1 MNGNDTIESL
11 TAAYLEGRL
20 SPEEAERLLETI
32 ERDEQARRTLFE
44 MKNLYDMGRINP
56 LDQRQ
61 IEAGWERLVRQTSIR
76 SGENRTAGR
85 TSDRTP
91 LRRMAR
97 TALRYAAVALIALSA
112 GFAMSR
118 YVVLHRA
125 AGYNEVAAEAK
136 NHSEVVLSDG
146 TRVTL
151 NASSRLR
158 YPTSFDGSA
167 REVWLDGEA
176 YFDVSRDPR
185 KPFVVHTERQRIRVL
200 GTSFNVM
207 AYDGDTFNIV
217 TLLSGAVQ
225 LDVLG
230 TEGSLLESVRMKP
243 FEQCRFDTRT
253 GELTATLLSDED
265 RNRTWTDGVF
275 RFRDAAVDD
284 RLAAGK
290 ILRDRNRRRRFAG
303 LRPLHGRLPS
313 GTENHGSARNPQLR
327 EKIHGRTARKR
338 LRAGKKVNRH
348 NPETENLKP
357 LRAMKTS

>member
-44 MKNLYDMGRINP
+44 MKNLYDMGRMNP

-118 YVVLHRA
+118 HVVLHRA

-158 YPTSFDGSA
+158 YPT
-167 REVWLDGEA
+167 
-176 YFDVSRDPR
+176 
-185 KPFVVHTERQRIRVL
+185 
-200 GTSFNVM
+200 
-207 AYDGDTFNIV
+207 
-217 TLLSGAVQ
+217 AVQ
-225 LDVLG
+225 
-230 TEGSLLESVRMKP
+230 
-243 FEQCRFDTRT
+243 
-253 GELTATLLSDED
+253 
-265 RNRTWTDGVF
+265 W
-275 RFRDAAVDD
+275 
-284 RLAAGK
+284 
-290 ILRDRNRRRRFAG
+290 RR
-303 LRPLHGRLPS
+303 
-313 GTENHGSARNPQLR
+313 
-327 EKIHGRTARKR
+327 
-338 LRAGKKVNRH
+338 
-348 NPETENLKP
+348 
-357 LRAMKTS
+357 

>member
-44 MKNLYDMGRINP
+44 MKNLYDMGRMNP

-76 SGENRTAGR
+76 SDENRTAGR

-118 YVVLHRA
+118 HVVLHRA

-265 RNRTWTDGVF
+265 RNRTWTGRRVPLPG
-275 RFRDAAVDD
+275 RAAVDD

-303 LRPLHGRLPS
+303 SVRYTGAFPL
-313 GTENHGSARNPQLR
+313 EQKINGSARDPQLR
-327 EKIHGRTARKR
+327 EKIQRSYST
-338 LRAGKKVNRH
+338 
-348 NPETENLKP
+348 ET
-357 LRAMKTS
+357 TSR

>member
-44 MKNLYDMGRINP
+44 MKNLYDMGRMNP

-76 SGENRTAGR
+76 SDENRTAGR

-118 YVVLHRA
+118 HVVLHRA

-217 TLLSGAVQ
+217 TLLSGRCSS
-225 LDVLG
+225 
-230 TEGSLLESVRMKP
+230 TCSE
-243 FEQCRFDTRT
+243 
-253 GELTATLLSDED
+253 
-265 RNRTWTDGVF
+265 
-275 RFRDAAVDD
+275 
-284 RLAAGK
+284 
-290 ILRDRNRRRRFAG
+290 RR
-303 LRPLHGRLPS
+303 
-313 GTENHGSARNPQLR
+313 ARCWSR
-327 EKIHGRTARKR
+327 CG
-338 LRAGKKVNRH
+338 
-348 NPETENLKP
+348 
-357 LRAMKTS
+357 

>member
-44 MKNLYDMGRINP
+44 MKNLYDMGRMNP

-76 SGENRTAGR
+76 SDENRTAGR

-118 YVVLHRA
+118 HVVLHRA

-151 NASSRLR
+151 N
-158 YPTSFDGSA
+158 
-167 REVWLDGEA
+167 GEA

-275 RFRDAAVDD
+275 RFRDEPLSMIVSRLEKYYGIEIAVDD
-284 RLAAGK
+284 SLGSVRYTGAFPLEQK
-290 ILRDRNRRRRFAG
+290 ITEVLETLNFEKRFTVVQ
-303 LRPLHGRLPS
+303 HGNDFAL
-313 GTENHGSARNPQLR
+313 
-327 EKIHGRTARKR
+327 EKK
-338 LRAGKKVNRH
+338 
-348 NPETENLKP
+348 
-357 LRAMKTS
+357 

>member
-112 GFAMSR
+112 RLRYGAC

-125 AGYNEVAAEAK
+125 AGQQRSGRRAK

-176 YFDVSRDPR
+176 YCR
-185 KPFVVHTERQRIRVL
+185 RVARPAQ
-200 GTSFNVM
+200 T
-207 AYDGDTFNIV
+207 
-217 TLLSGAVQ
+217 
-225 LDVLG
+225 
-230 TEGSLLESVRMKP
+230 VRRAHRAP
-243 FEQCRFDTRT
+243 ENPRT
-253 GELTATLLSDED
+253 GNLVQRDGLRRRYVQYRHAVERGGAARRA
-265 RNRTWTDGVF
+265 RNGG
-275 RFRDAAVDD
+275 
-284 RLAAGK
+284 LAAGVGA
-290 ILRDRNRRRRFAG
+290 DETF
-303 LRPLHGRLPS
+303 PS
-313 GTENHGSARNPQLR
+313 NAAST
-327 EKIHGRTARKR
+327 
-338 LRAGKKVNRH
+338 RA
-348 NPETENLKP
+348 PE
-357 LRAMKTS
+357 S

>member
-1 MNGNDTIESL
+1 
-11 TAAYLEGRL
+11 
-20 SPEEAERLLETI
+20 
-32 ERDEQARRTLFE
+32 
-44 MKNLYDMGRINP
+44 MKNLYDMGRMNP

-61 IEAGWERLVRQTSIR
+61 IEAGWERLVRQTSIPERRKPNRRPDVGPYASAPHGPDRAALCRRRADRPVGRLRHEPLCRPAPSRRIQR
-76 SGENRTAGR
+76 SG
-85 TSDRTP
+85 
-91 LRRMAR
+91 RR
-97 TALRYAAVALIALSA
+97 S
-112 GFAMSR
+112 
-118 YVVLHRA
+118 
-125 AGYNEVAAEAK
+125 E

-158 YPTSFDGSA
+158 YPTSFDGSV

-275 RFRDAAVDD
+275 RFRDEPAVDD

>member
-44 MKNLYDMGRINP
+44 MKNLYDLGRMNP

-176 YFDVSRDPR
+176 YFDVEHDA
-185 KPFVVHTERQRIRVL
+185 KHPFDVVTPNLRVRVL
-200 GTSFNVM
+200 GTVFSVRSLRGDHM
-207 AYDGDTFNIV
+207 AET
-217 TLLSGAVQ
+217 TLAEGAVSLQRADGSNLIRLHPGQRAIYDTQDEQ
-225 LDVLG
+225 LEIKEVPVGDHLALSYG
-230 TEGSLLESVRMKP
+230 II
-243 FEQCRFDTRT
+243 
-253 GELTATLLSDED
+253 TL
-265 RNRTWTDGVF
+265 DGVPL
-275 RFRDAAVDD
+275 RQIADRIEELYGVKLRLVDD
-284 RLAAGK
+284 DAPDANYNFSFQKDTPIEDVIELLQFISGTRFE
-290 ILRDRNRRRRFAG
+290 ILRYPD
-303 LRPLHGRLPS
+303 S
-313 GTENHGSARNPQLR
+313 D
-327 EKIHGRTARKR
+327 
-338 LRAGKKVNRH
+338 
-348 NPETENLKP
+348 
-357 LRAMKTS
+357 